1 MHCRGGPNGARRS
14 QVVGRRAPPAGR
26 PADRAWLF
34 QAHRAQ
40 ERAERRVP
48 AVDGAGGARQL
59 EEPGAGRGLDDRGE
73 QAETRLVEPFG
84 GAGADRGHVRAGYVQ
99 HDDVE
104 PVGGERGRRRDRE
117 RRAAVGLLHLA
128 DPPLEVGLDRTA
140 ASPEVE
146 HHQLAVLGVA
156 GDPRQPEL
164 RGPHRRRGRFLD
176 PVARRVVAQ
185 RRLARGRSGEGE
197 GGGGEDQ
204 QDAERQ
210 GARHGRDRTT
220 GPGRGMMRPMIS
232 TTRHHVR
239 TTGQGDAHDVTALV
253 ARAVAD
259 SGLSSG
265 LATTSVIGSTAVVT
279 TIEFEPGA
287 VADLNRLLD
296 RLAPRDGDYAHHARW
311 GDDNGSSH
319 VRAALMG
326 PSLTVPFESRELV
339 LGTWQQI
346 VLLECDTRPRRRP
359 FVVQLMGE

>member
-1 MHCRGGPNGARRS
+1 
-14 QVVGRRAPPAGR
+14 
-26 PADRAWLF
+26 
-34 QAHRAQ
+34 
-40 ERAERRVP
+40 
-48 AVDGAGGARQL
+48 
-59 EEPGAGRGLDDRGE
+59 
-73 QAETRLVEPFG
+73 
-84 GAGADRGHVRAGYVQ
+84 
-99 HDDVE
+99 
-104 PVGGERGRRRDRE
+104 
-117 RRAAVGLLHLA
+117 
-128 DPPLEVGLDRTA
+128 
-140 ASPEVE
+140 
-146 HHQLAVLGVA
+146 
-156 GDPRQPEL
+156 
-164 RGPHRRRGRFLD
+164 
-176 PVARRVVAQ
+176 
-185 RRLARGRSGEGE
+185 
-197 GGGGEDQ
+197 
-204 QDAERQ
+204 
-210 GARHGRDRTT
+210 
-220 GPGRGMMRPMIS
+220 MMRPMIS
-232 TTRHHVR
+232 TTQHHVR